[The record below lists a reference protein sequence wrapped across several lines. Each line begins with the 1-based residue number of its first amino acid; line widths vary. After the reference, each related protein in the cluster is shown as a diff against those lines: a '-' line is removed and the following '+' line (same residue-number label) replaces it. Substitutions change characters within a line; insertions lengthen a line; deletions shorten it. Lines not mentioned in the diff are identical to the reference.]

1 VRLQLNPG
9 NNNDIS
15 AAMAIYIIAT
25 SLLLFQSLL
34 YSLKYDKNFTL
45 TFDMLRVGVR
55 GMMFNA
61 TLNNISDILW
71 RPVLLVE

>member
-1 VRLQLNPG
+1 MALYFLLPSLIQL
-9 NNNDIS
+9 
-15 AAMAIYIIAT
+15 
-25 SLLLFQSLL
+25 LLLFQSLL

-71 RPVLLVE
+71 RPVLLVKDHDNPI